1 MLRLLA
7 KLPTC
12 GKVPSANSVAANTI
26 AAAPLSAIHCGMRV
40 YLVIMDETEEARVAL
55 RFATRRAAKTGG
67 KVHLLALIPRQPF
80 QAFSAVAATIE
91 DEARSRAEVLVA
103 GAAGS
108 VMSEGGAMPV
118 ISVHQGEGIK
128 VISQYLEDHPEVH
141 ALVLGAAKE
150 GGPGPLVAHFSGHGS
165 GQLRCPL
172 YIIPGSMA
180 DDDVDRLS

>member
-1 MLRLLA
+1 
-7 KLPTC
+7 
-12 GKVPSANSVAANTI
+12 
-26 AAAPLSAIHCGMRV
+26 
-40 YLVIMDETEEARVAL
+40 
-55 RFATRRAAKTGG
+55 
-67 KVHLLALIPRQPF
+67 
-80 QAFSAVAATIE
+80 
-91 DEARSRAEVLVA
+91 
-103 GAAGS
+103 
-108 VMSEGGAMPV
+108 MPV